1 MPWCAERI
9 TKVYLPITDSTFVEL
24 MIPLQG
30 INDDVILNCCTHYCD
45 AKMDV
50 VNKLATGVSCPR

>member
-1 MPWCAERI
+1 VPWCAERI
-9 TKVYLPITDSTFVEL
+9 TKVYLPITGSTFVEL

>member
-1 MPWCAERI
+1 MM
-9 TKVYLPITDSTFVEL
+9 S
-24 MIPLQG
+24 LQG

-50 VNKLATGVSCPR
+50 VNKLATGLELL